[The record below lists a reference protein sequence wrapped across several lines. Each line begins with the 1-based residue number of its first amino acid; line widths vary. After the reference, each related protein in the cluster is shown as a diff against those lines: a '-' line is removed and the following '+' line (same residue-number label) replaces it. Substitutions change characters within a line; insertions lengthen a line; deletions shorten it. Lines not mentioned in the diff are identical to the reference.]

1 MPLAAV
7 GAGFYAWHEATDA
20 ANQSIAVSREEM
32 SFMERMMADL
42 TGMTTYSKDELIE
55 MGLVYKDF
63 NENISTD
70 FQNSVKDMTLDVH
83 DLD

>member
-1 MPLAAV
+1 
-7 GAGFYAWHEATDA
+7 
-20 ANQSIAVSREEM
+20 M

-63 NENISTD
+63 NKVD
-70 FQNSVKDMTLDVH
+70 FRKDSNVFSNYTIQ
-83 DLD
+83 